1 MEETITFDQLLYL
14 FDTAYAVDLE
24 DRVMFVSLEEGEEE
38 GTYEIYCEDDTF
50 TITREDNETVKKL
63 TYTYMVN
70 IKSDWDGETRETEVR
85 FLKLI

>member
-70 IKSDWDGETRETEVR
+70 IKSDWDGEPRETEVR